1 MLVMYDVLISCY
13 VYVAILS
20 GEECQYGLFYVW
32 LIIVWVCSVYSQSGG
47 TLCMLVSISYKLIL

>member
-20 GEECQYGLFYVW
+20 REECHVW
-32 LIIVWVCSVYSQSGG
+32 FILCMVNYCVGVFCVCSQWGDLMYAC
-47 TLCMLVSISYKLIL
+47 LYKL